1 MAAARLILF
10 ISLLALAA
18 PAAAGYSKGRH
29 RWRNDAEVGY
39 RPEFLVSRMDDSDLK
54 TELEAC
60 DVDMT
65 QHKFFIGHRG
75 ACLQYPEHTK
85 ESYEAAAKQG
95 AGIIEC
101 DVSFCATYL
110 LLVCRHAQCDLH
122 TTTNILT
129 TDLAAKCTS
138 PFVPADAAAG
148 TDARHVLHQRH
159 YPRPVPHPLWKDG
172 RLRRLRHHGR
182 VLRS

>member
-1 MAAARLILF
+1 MAAARLILLV
-10 ISLLALAA
+10 SLLALAA
-18 PAAAGYSKGRH
+18 PAAAGYTKWRH

-65 QHKFFIGHRG
+65 QHKFSIGHRG

-101 DVSFCATYL
+101 DVRLCAIC
-110 LLVCRHAQCDLH
+110 LLVWLIQ
-122 TTTNILT
+122 
-129 TDLAAKCTS
+129 
-138 PFVPADAAAG
+138 DAG
-148 TDARHVLHQRH
+148 
-159 YPRPVPHPLWKDG
+159 
-172 RLRRLRHHGR
+172 
-182 VLRS
+182 SN